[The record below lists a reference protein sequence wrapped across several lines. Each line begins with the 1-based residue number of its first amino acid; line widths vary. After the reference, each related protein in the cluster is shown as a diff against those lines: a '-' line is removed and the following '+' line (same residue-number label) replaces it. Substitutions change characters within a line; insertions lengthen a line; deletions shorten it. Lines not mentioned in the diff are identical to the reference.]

1 MESNGKSNNHWKCQN
16 HTAPNRGGWTLFHP
30 PPTREGTLA
39 LVLALKEKGK
49 LVRCTNW
56 LISQNYC
63 SFWRTPPPLKN
74 RRGHLLNQRA
84 NSNFFNYLV
93 KTLIVTHFFKLDRTS
108 YISHEQTQFFNK
120 RIYNINR

>member
-30 PPTREGTLA
+30 PPTREGALA

-63 SFWRTPPPLKN
+63 SFWRTPPPKTESINVTLSLPIGFWKWWRN
-74 RRGHLLNQRA
+74 HLLP
-84 NSNFFNYLV
+84 
-93 KTLIVTHFFKLDRTS
+93 ITS
-108 YISHEQTQFFNK
+108 WCVWLFYAIKKINKIS
-120 RIYNINR
+120 YNIKR